1 MKTKNLLL
9 VAVLAASTLCLNA
22 QRLLISEEF
31 SSPEWQAEFLRLNP
45 GSTDG
50 TSATLINPNAPN
62 VLAWATRSPADAT
75 YGAYLYG
82 SMNITD
88 LYFGK
93 YKLAGNTEIIN
104 GTVPTNKTCAA
115 DGGNHNVTISEG
127 AKAGLEYPMGFRL
140 FKGSEASGTGYF
152 EFPEVPNAG
161 RVYMHVLCGNN
172 TTASELVIQQ
182 LVDEVWTTI
191 NTKTIK
197 KRNDI
202 EATSKVDEVL
212 NYYVDSRTPVKL
224 RIAHTTSKPFVLL
237 FETSI
242 EEHPSVE
249 LKQSIDSATAIL
261 AANASNIGTAYGQ
274 YPQAVYDS
282 LAYVKD
288 SLTIVHD
295 DLTKTRANL
304 MNATTGMNDAITYFY
319 ANVND
324 VGTGFNPVNTITLKQ
339 YGRKLVTSEAT
350 RISIFNTDGTLLYQ
364 QDNVKIMDVPAS
376 IRQGIY
382 LVKSKSGVQK
392 MYFGE

>member
-31 SSPEWQAEFLRLNP
+31 SSPEWQAELLRLNP

-50 TSATLINPNAPN
+50 TVATLINPNAPN
-62 VLAWATRSPADAT
+62 VTPYAPKSPATIGTNVNASYNT
-75 YGAYLYG
+75 IN
-82 SMNITD
+82 STD

-93 YKLAGNTEIIN
+93 YKLSGDIETIGGMASD
-104 GTVPTNKTCAA
+104 VCAA
-115 DGGNHNVTISEG
+115 DGTNHNVYIATG
-127 AKAGLEYPMGFRL
+127 AYAGSYLPVGLRPT
-140 FKGSEASGTGYF
+140 KPAVTGNPGGYF
-152 EFPEVPNAG
+152 QLPKLPNAG
-161 RVYMHVLCGNN
+161 RIYFHVRGGNN
-172 TTASELVIQQ
+172 TTATELNVQELIDGTWSTKNTAAVKKRS
-182 LVDEVWTTI
+182 LLTTTVDENLYYNV
-191 NTKTIK
+191 NT
-197 KRNDI
+197 R
-202 EATSKVDEVL
+202 
-212 NYYVDSRTPVKL
+212 DSVTL
-224 RIAHTTSKPFVLL
+224 RIVNLSSSLPYFQIYEINV
-237 FETSI
+237 
-242 EEHPSVE
+242 EEHASVE
-249 LKQSIDSATAIL
+249 LKQSIDSAIAIR
-261 AANASNIGTAYGQ
+261 AANAENIGTAFGQ

-282 LAYVKD
+282 LGVVITTSTGVYENLDA
-288 SLTIVHD
+288 SRATLLNNI
-295 DLTKTRANL
+295 TK
-304 MNATTGMNDAITYFY
+304 MNDAITYFY

-324 VGTGFNPVNTITLKQ
+324 IGTGFNPINTITLKQ